1 MAGFS
6 LILIFIWFGFV
17 ILSTV
22 GALVLLIIS
31 LILFLV
37 RGKAQNGRKAK
48 APVRKG
54 IAITLLVLGCLFLLP
69 LGISACVIAIGAG
82 RGNMEKI
89 QALEEIE
96 NKIYV
101 EEDEWKNGFD
111 YDGRELVP
119 VNLFINDE
127 QYRSSGKNQNLQK
140 IGALVM
146 ESSAS
151 YYTFY
156 QVENHSGYEI
166 YYVKVAS
173 FAGGENYSRVF
184 VDKNDYDAVLDYY
197 GDEELSIRALWR
209 TAPEDT
215 GLSSL
220 WESLDVKPDDRGGE
234 LFALFHAVLDDVSD
248 RRCVNT
254 SQQGDYECM
263 VLTFESDDGVLFVKL
278 YIYTHEE
285 EMIVY
290 LNDYEVEREIVEEY
304 KEMLFSLI
312 EDAQAELLQK

>member
-6 LILIFIWFGFV
+6 LILIALWFGFV

-31 LILFLV
+31 LILFLI

-54 IAITLLVLGCLFLLP
+54 IAITLLVLGCLLLLP
-69 LGISACVIAIGAG
+69 LGISACVIAMGIG

-89 QALEEIE
+89 QAVEEIE

-101 EEDEWKNGFD
+101 QGDEWKNGFD
-111 YDGRELVP
+111 YDGRELIP

-127 QYRSSGKNQNLQK
+127 QYRSSGKNRNLQK

-146 ESSAS
+146 ENSTS

-156 QVENHSGYEI
+156 QVKNNSGYEI
-166 YYVKVAS
+166 YYVNVES

-184 VDKNDYDAVLDYY
+184 VDQNDYDAVLDYY

-209 TAPEDT
+209 TAPEYT
-215 GLSSL
+215 GLSNI
-220 WESLDVKPDDRGGE
+220 WENLDLKLDDRGGE
-234 LFALFHAVLDDVSD
+234 LFALLHAVLDDVSD

-254 SQQGDYECM
+254 SRQGDYECI
-263 VLTFESDDGVLFVKL
+263 VLTFQSDDGVLFVKL

-285 EMIVY
+285 EMAVY
-290 LNDYEVEREIVEEY
+290 LNDYEVESEIVEEY

-312 EDAQAELLQK
+312 EDAQTELLQK